1 MADLH
6 KFQDDVRSDEG
17 RAKPIGARHLD
28 ENFKVVR
35 IKLSSSL
42 AGFLTIK
49 ENFPQPDE
57 LDFVVPPPSGQSAPV
72 FVNGQFSQW
81 MPIRSCN
88 ALK

>member
-28 ENFKVVR
+28 DNFGTVR
-35 IKLSSSL
+35 LKLSANLS
-42 AGFLTIK
+42 GFLKIT
-49 ENFPQPDE
+49 ENFPKPDE
-57 LDFVVPPPSGQSAPV
+57 LEFVTAPPSNGSQYAPV

-81 MPIRSCN
+81 MKISACP
-88 ALK
+88 

>member
-49 ENFPQPDE
+49 ENYPQPDE
-57 LDFVVPPPSGQSAPV
+57 LDFIVPPPGSGDEYAPV
-72 FVNGQFSQW
+72 FANGQFSQW
-81 MPIRSCN
+81 MRIRECP
-88 ALK
+88 

>member
-17 RAKPIGARHLD
+17 RAKPVGARHLD

-35 IKLSSSL
+35 LKLSSSL
-42 AGFLTIK
+42 EGFLTIK

-57 LDFVVPPPSGQSAPV
+57 LEFVTAPPSNGSQYAPV

-81 MPIRSCN
+81 MKISECS
-88 ALK
+88 